1 MNDIDNKNW
10 TSKKELAEICN
21 CDVRTITNI
30 IEDLTKDRPVLTQNH
45 MKKGGYHNSEVF
57 YDDELAKAIQLKL
70 KQNAMNAGGQK
81 TANSIIKQSNMEDME
96 AGYRKWMG
104 KKELMRELSVSA
116 DSLEKIINNLSNRW
130 PAVTQ
135 SHIKRSGY
143 HNTEIFYDREL
154 VNLITAELAKH
165 NTNQNTGA
173 IQKQMNT
180 QAKEQGILM
189 NAVANSGDMNAAKA
203 LCNLIM
209 EKTQLVAQN
218 NLLQQENNQL
228 RIENDR
234 LQQEAIDAYNEGY
247 DDCRYKHDWMRRYD
261 IY

>member
-1 MNDIDNKNW
+1 
-10 TSKKELAEICN
+10 
-21 CDVRTITNI
+21 
-30 IEDLTKDRPVLTQNH
+30 
-45 MKKGGYHNSEVF
+45 
-57 YDDELAKAIQLKL
+57 
-70 KQNAMNAGGQK
+70 
-81 TANSIIKQSNMEDME
+81 MEDME
-96 AGYRKWMG
+96 ASNRNWIG
-104 KKELMRELSVSA
+104 KKELVRELSVSS

-135 SHIKRSGY
+135 SHIKKSGY
-143 HNTEIFYDREL
+143 HNTEVFYDREL

-165 NTNQNTGA
+165 NTNQNTGM

-218 NLLQQENNQL
+218 NLLQQQNNQL
-228 RIENDR
+228 RIENKQ

-247 DDCRYKHDWMRRYD
+247 EEGRYKLNWMYRYD
-261 IY
+261 NLY